1 MLVTDT
7 DLLVSR
13 PRYTNVLQSPHSAWM
28 FLSEAIF
35 YGGGPWT
42 HPVALTVAS
51 WRSVIFNNTFNIL
64 RQTLVAVHK

>member
-51 WRSVIFNNTFNIL
+51 WR
-64 RQTLVAVHK
+64 